1 MEQSIDQQI
10 RNFIVET
17 FLLGESNNGLKD
29 TDSLL
34 EAGVIDSTGVLELV
48 AFIEQTYGIKLKD
61 EELLPENLDSINNVS
76 DFIRRKRA
84 EI

>member
-29 TDSLL
+29 RDSLL

-48 AFIEQTYGIKLKD
+48 AFIEQTYGIMLKD